1 MRSMLAAMYAVATV
15 VLAGCGSDSIT
26 TPTPIDNSA
35 VVGTWNLTTV
45 NGAALPYVVRE
56 EPRVELLSDRFVLLA
71 DGTFTATIAFRF
83 SDSGADLVQS
93 REDAGTYSFSGTVA
107 TFSFND
113 QTTGTATVSGNTF
126 TLGGADA
133 PFMYTK
139 Q

>member
-1 MRSMLAAMYAVATV
+1 MRTMLAAMYAVTTV

-26 TPTPIDNSA
+26 TPTPLDNSV

-45 NGAALPYVVRE
+45 NGSALPYVLRE

-71 DGTFTATIAFRF
+71 DGTFTATIAFRIV
-83 SDSGADLVQS
+83 DGDADVVQS

-107 TFSFND
+107 TFMFND
-113 QTTGTATVSGNTF
+113 QTSGTAAVSGNTF

-133 PFMYTK
+133 PFIYTK

>member
-1 MRSMLAAMYAVATV
+1 MRSMLATMYAVATV
-15 VLAGCGSDSIT
+15 VLAGCGSDGIT

-133 PFMYTK
+133 PFTYTK
-139 Q
+139 E

>member
-1 MRSMLAAMYAVATV
+1 MRSMLVAMYAVTTV

-45 NGAALPYVVRE
+45 NGSALPYVLRE
-56 EPRVELLSDRFVLLA
+56 EPRVELVSDRFVLLA
-71 DGTFTATIAFRF
+71 DGTFTATIAFRIWDN
-83 SDSGADLVQS
+83 DSNVVQS
-93 REDAGTYSFSGTVA
+93 REDAGTYSLSGTVA

-113 QTTGTATVSGNTF
+113 QTIGTAAVSGNTF
-126 TLGGADA
+126 TLGGAGA
-133 PFMYTK
+133 PFVYTK